1 MYGARVTKKK
11 EALYKHLKQVKR
23 WETTGIEP
31 SNLTLE
37 YV

>member
-11 EALYKHLKQVKR
+11 EASYKHLKQVKR
-23 WETTGIEP
+23 WETTDIEP